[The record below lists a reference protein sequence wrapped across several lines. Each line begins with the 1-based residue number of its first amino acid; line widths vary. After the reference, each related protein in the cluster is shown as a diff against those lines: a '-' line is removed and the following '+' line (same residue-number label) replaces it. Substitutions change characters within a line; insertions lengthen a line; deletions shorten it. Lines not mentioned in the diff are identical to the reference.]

1 MSKIQKEDLGY
12 LGRDFQYR
20 LILQIIVDRK
30 FGESIIE
37 ILSPN
42 YFEDL
47 FLRSLAGKIKDNYEK
62 YEVIPDISSL
72 QTILIENVNDEISK
86 KMFLDNLELV
96 KNADTHNGLQI
107 QDTGMKF
114 CKQQE
119 LKKSIKEIQS
129 IIEKGN
135 LDDYPKC
142 EDIIKKALSVGD
154 NKDDGISV
162 FNELEHVL
170 SEDFRQ
176 PIPTGIE
183 GLDGYMDGGLSKGE
197 LAVILAPYGVGKTTM
212 ITKIA
217 NHAKNVGK
225 NVLQI
230 FFEDNPKVIQRK
242 HLVSWMNGEIT
253 LNEISE
259 NKDRVFEVAKQREN
273 EPGWIKLKKF
283 PSDGTTIPII
293 KNYIRKLIAQG
304 DKPDILLLDYID
316 CVQPTKQFNDEWTG
330 EGQVMRQFET
340 MLDELDIAG
349 WTAVQGN
356 RSSIKAEIVEA
367 DQMGGSI
374 KKGQIGHFIVS
385 IAKSLIQ
392 KENGTGNM
400 AILKSRFGKD
410 GIIFEDI
417 IFNNGNMVISMT
429 KDNER
434 GKSFL
439 QTQETKQ
446 VEDQNRVNA
455 VLDAIDSRRRAQI
468 IKDQENE
475 ANNII

>member
-1 MSKIQKEDLGY
+1 MSKIEKDDLGY

-42 YFEDL
+42 YFEDM

-62 YEVIPDISSL
+62 YEVIPDMNSL
-72 QTILIENVNDEISK
+72 QTILVEDITDDINK
-86 KMFLDNLELV
+86 KMFLDNLQKV
-96 KNADTHNGLQI
+96 KDADMHNGLRT

-119 LKKSIKEIQS
+119 LKKSLREIQG
-129 IIEKGN
+129 IIDRGN
-135 LDDYPKC
+135 LEDYPLC
-142 EDIIKKALSVGD
+142 EEIIKKALSVGD
-154 NKDDGISV
+154 NKDDGIDV
-162 FNELEHVL
+162 FNDLDNVM
-170 SEDFRQ
+170 SDDFRQ
-176 PIPTGIE
+176 PIATGIE
-183 GLDGYMDGGLSKGE
+183 GLDAYMDGGLSKGE

-217 NHAKNVGK
+217 NHAKNLGN

-230 FFEDNPKVIQRK
+230 FFEDNPKIIQRK
-242 HLVSWMNGEIT
+242 HLTCWMEGEIS
-253 LNEISE
+253 LNEL
-259 NKDRVFEVAKQREN
+259 NDNRESVM
-273 EPGWIKLKKF
+273 ERARERESQPGSIKLKKF
-283 PSDGTTIPII
+283 PSDGTTIPQI
-293 KNYIRKLIAQG
+293 KNYIRRLTAQG
-304 DKPDILLLDYID
+304 WKPDIVLLDYID
-316 CVQPTKQFNDEWTG
+316 CVQPTRQFKDEWTG

-392 KENGTGNM
+392 KENGTANM

-410 GIIFEDI
+410 GIIFEDVV
-417 IFNNGNMVISMT
+417 FDNGTIMISMT

-439 QTQETKQ
+439 QTQESKQ
-446 VEDQNRVNA
+446 AHDQLRVNN
-455 VLDAIDSRRRAQI
+455 VLDAIDRRRR
-468 IKDQENE
+468 EL
-475 ANNII
+475 ANNEE